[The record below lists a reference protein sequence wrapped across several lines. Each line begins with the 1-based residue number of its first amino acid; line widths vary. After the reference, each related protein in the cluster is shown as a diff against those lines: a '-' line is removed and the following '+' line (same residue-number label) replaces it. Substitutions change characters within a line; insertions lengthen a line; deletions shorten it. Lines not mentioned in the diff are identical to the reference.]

1 MTYRMS
7 NKYFKENIS
16 KQLEG
21 ELVRVA
27 REYDLL
33 ALKIATNPDYE
44 NDDNDTEA
52 LFTAYYFAKSVTDML
67 MDYEDYE
74 HQLKRV
80 HELTRKLNYRINIYA
95 YVLAKQGKKNEQ
107 KKKTENN

>member
-1 MTYRMS
+1 MKCRIDD
-7 NKYFKENIS
+7 KYFKENIS

-21 ELVRVA
+21 ELIRMA

-33 ALKIATNPDYE
+33 ALEIATNPDYE
-44 NDDNDTEA
+44 NDGNES
-52 LFTAYYFAKSVTDML
+52 LFTAYYFAKSVTALL

-95 YVLAKQGKKNEQ
+95 YVLAKQEKNNEQ